1 MEAETIKKMALDAK
15 EDQNCKE
22 ALRLFELSAQKMIWT
37 VG

>member
-1 MEAETIKKMALDAK
+1 MDVEIIKKMAFDAK
-15 EDQNCKE
+15 EDQNYKE